1 MPALGFDRWQRKD
14 INASIAYGSKF
25 ATVAGR
31 NRIKKTAGFLRYD
44 KGLSLTPHSRS
55 GRRYFLG

>member
-25 ATVAGR
+25 ATVASR
-31 NRIKKTAGFLRYD
+31 NRIKKMAGFLSYN
-44 KGLSLTPHSRS
+44 KWLSLTPHSRS
-55 GRRYFLG
+55 GRR

>member
-25 ATVAGR
+25 ATVAGW
-31 NRIKKTAGFLRYD
+31 NRIKKWRD
-44 KGLSLTPHSRS
+44 SS
-55 GRRYFLG
+55 GMTRGYP